1 MVRFARYGY
10 RRVTAQLKR
19 EGCLIN
25 HKKISRIMRENSWQC
40 RPKSQWI
47 VTTEADPKYPIF
59 ENKIKGLNIS
69 GINQVWVADLTAI
82 RIQGAFAYLA
92 LVVDV
97 YSRKIIGWAL
107 AWQKTE
113 DLTKAA
119 LKMALERR
127 KPKPGWIHHS
137 DRGAQYASGY
147 YVALVKAG
155 GGIMSM
161 SAKGNP
167 YENSIMERCIRTIKW
182 EEVKLCEYQSLNEAY
197 ERLEYFIE
205 KVYNQERLH
214 SSLGYKT
221 PDEFEAALVS

>member
-19 EGCLIN
+19 EGYLIN
-25 HKKISRIMRENSWQC
+25 HKRSPGLCRKIPGS
-40 RPKSQWI
+40 
-47 VTTEADPKYPIF
+47 ADPKANGLSPPRLTPNTQSLK
-59 ENKIKGLNIS
+59 NKIKGLNIS

-155 GGIMSM
+155 CGKMSM
-161 SAKGNP
+161 SAKGKP
-167 YENSIMERCIRTIKW
+167 YENSIMARYIRTIKR
-182 EEVKLCEYQSLNEAY
+182 EEVKLCEYQSITEAY
-197 ERLEYFIE
+197 QRLE
-205 KVYNQERLH
+205 
-214 SSLGYKT
+214 
-221 PDEFEAALVS
+221 